1 MATIKLKPNENIDT
15 VAKDLALA
23 GITVDTHPLG
33 HNTYRAYIRK
43 ENMERFIAFINSQT
57 DN

>member
-43 ENMERFIAFINSQT
+43 ENMERFIAFINSQR
-57 DN
+57 